1 MAKNYKFG
9 FNKAQLATQII
20 TSIRMN
26 DGFIVTYEWR
36 FDCYVWMAVWLLPK
50 CFILDVF
57 TKLKM
62 ISTTNSRE

>member
-26 DGFIVTYEWR
+26 DGFIVTYE
-36 FDCYVWMAVWLLPK
+36 
-50 CFILDVF
+50 
-57 TKLKM
+57 
-62 ISTTNSRE
+62 